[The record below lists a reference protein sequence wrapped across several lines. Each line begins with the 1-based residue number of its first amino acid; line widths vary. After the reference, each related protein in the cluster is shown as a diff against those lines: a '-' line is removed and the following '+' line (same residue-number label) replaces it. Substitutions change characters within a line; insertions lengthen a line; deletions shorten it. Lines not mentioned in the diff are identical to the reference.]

1 MVRTGDKQGP
11 KRTIRNG
18 TRVLVR
24 DLPEK
29 VRKTSLQSAFGDF
42 GDVVRIEARR
52 HCEGRKAAERRL
64 KRGLTWINRC

>member
-1 MVRTGDKQGP
+1 MIVSNSNNKTDLGPEAWATVGP

-29 VRKTSLQSAFGDF
+29 CHGIHGAT
-42 GDVVRIEARR
+42 
-52 HCEGRKAAERRL
+52 AA
-64 KRGLTWINRC
+64 

>member
-1 MVRTGDKQGP
+1 MIKLILDPKLGSVGP

-29 VRKTSLQSAFGDF
+29 CHGESHA
-42 GDVVRIEARR
+42 
-52 HCEGRKAAERRL
+52 
-64 KRGLTWINRC
+64 